1 MIVVGTRR
9 LFLCAEPVDMR
20 KGIDSLA
27 SLVLARLQRD
37 PAAGDIFVFLGRRA
51 NRLKALCC
59 DGDGYWLCCRRLA
72 EGRFLVPRISHTDG
86 RPAALELT
94 ETEWHLFLDGIVV
107 RERVLMRRHSRALP
121 CAATPPALAT
131 AG

>member
-1 MIVVGTRR
+1 MIVVGTRK

-20 KGIDSLA
+20 KGMDGLA
-27 SLVLARLQRD
+27 SLVLGRLQRD

-51 NRLKALCC
+51 DRLKALCF
-59 DGDGYWLCCRRLA
+59 DGDGYWLCSKRLS
-72 EGRFLVPRISHTDG
+72 EGRFLAPRISLTDG

-107 RERVLMRRHSRALP
+107 RDRVLLRRHSRAIP
-121 CAATPPALAT
+121 DASATHALSAT
-131 AG
+131 G